1 MDCNLSRIQYVILH
15 NMRKQKA
22 IHQMRSMSCN
32 EICNIMENRFKV
44 TTIYKHI
51 RILEER
57 GYVEKGAKI
66 ERAYG
71 YILTDKAIGIL
82 PDTEKEEE
90 KKDEQ

>member
-1 MDCNLSRIQYVILH
+1 MEDNLSRIQYVILH

-22 IHQMRSMSCN
+22 VHHMRSMSCK
-32 EICNIMENRFKV
+32 EICDIMENRFKV

-51 RILEER
+51 CILEKH

-71 YILTDKAIGIL
+71 YILTEKAIGIL
-82 PDTEKEEE
+82 PEDEKEEE
-90 KKDEQ
+90 NKNE

>member
-1 MDCNLSRIQYVILH
+1 MECNLSRIQYVILH
-15 NMRKQKA
+15 SMRKQKA

-32 EICNIMENRFKV
+32 EICSHMENRFKV

-51 RILEER
+51 RVLESL

-71 YILTDKAIGIL
+71 YILTEKAMDIL
-82 PDTEKEEE
+82 PETENV
-90 KKDEQ
+90 